1 MQSIIPSADFMVISQ
16 ETTVVV
22 SAYIEVETMPLV
34 RDVNY
39 HEVPEI

>member
-1 MQSIIPSADFMVISQ
+1 MQSIVPSANFKVISQ
-16 ETTVVV
+16 EATVVV

-34 RDVNY
+34 RGVNY